1 MSASRDSDERRALDE
16 ERESL
21 RAQLFDWLD
30 PLMTGLGLVTLVLLL
45 LEFAGD
51 LTPRQAAWVE
61 RAQLAIWAIF
71 AVEFAVQFTLA
82 PRKLHYLRT
91 HWLAAISVA
100 LPALRVFRALRAA
113 RALRSLRLVRLV
125 GGTNRAMRALR
136 EILRG
141 RQFGYLVAL
150 TLLVVAAGTAGS
162 YVFERDQ
169 PGANIRTIGDA
180 LWWAACMVTTI
191 NNEKYAVSPEGRV
204 LAVLMRVYAA
214 AIFGLITANIASYL
228 VGKRQ
233 EEAAA
238 AAGTAGVAAVPAA
251 VAEELRLLR
260 EEVRLLRLRD
270 QPSAAP
276 ESRAVGPT
284 TTPVPLGARHLRDD
298 DHR

>member
-1 MSASRDSDERRALDE
+1 MSPTPEPDERRALDD

-30 PLMTGLGLVTLVLLL
+30 PIMTALGLLALLL
-45 LEFAGD
+45 LLVEFAAD
-51 LTPRQAAWVE
+51 LSPRQATWVA
-61 RAQLAIWAIF
+61 RAQLVIWAIF

-82 PRKLHYLRT
+82 PRKLRYLRT
-91 HWLAAISVA
+91 HWLAAIAVA
-100 LPALRVFRALRAA
+100 LPAFRAFRALRAA
-113 RALRSLRLVRLV
+113 RALRSLRLIRLV

-136 EILRG
+136 DILRG

-150 TLLVVAAGTAGS
+150 TLLVVAASSAGI

-169 PGANIRTIGDA
+169 PEATIRTIGDA
-180 LWWAACMVTTI
+180 VWWAACTVTTV
-191 NNEKYAVSPEGRV
+191 NSEKYAVSLEGRV
-204 LAVLMRVYAA
+204 LAVLLRIYAV

-238 AAGTAGVAAVPAA
+238 AAGASGQAPVPAV

-260 EEVRLLRLRD
+260 EEVRLLRLHD
-270 QPSAAP
+270 QRPAAP
-276 ESRAVGPT
+276 GSRAGAPT
-284 TTPVPLGARHLRDD
+284 TAPVPLGARHMRDD
-298 DHR
+298 EHR